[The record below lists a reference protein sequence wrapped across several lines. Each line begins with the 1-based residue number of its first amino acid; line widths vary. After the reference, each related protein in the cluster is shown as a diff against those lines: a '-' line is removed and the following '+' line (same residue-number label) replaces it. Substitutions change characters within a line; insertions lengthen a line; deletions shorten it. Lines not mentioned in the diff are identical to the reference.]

1 MTPEAL
7 QTVAGYLALA
17 VPATVAIANIAKAL
31 LEWLQQRH
39 KILESQIQLSHSITT
54 HYLDKALDPTVPL
67 AIRHQ
72 LLRFL
77 ATPDKDGKRLSG
89 WAKSELDR
97 VGGLVDETNR
107 AVSEA
112 EAGLRAAKSA
122 IELEQAERK
131 LAEAV
136 RKQQGLLQPPIT
148 PPVTAAA
155 IRAGLVEEKK
165 LSGLQMPGADL
176 QDVDFVY
183 RELRGA
189 DFGGANL
196 ARARLQGC
204 DLRAAN
210 FAGADLTGA
219 KFPFADLRGA
229 NLRTATLESTS
240 FSQARLE
247 GADFTGSD
255 LSRAEVRATYDDS
268 TIWPE
273 GFDPVTAGAVHVH
286 PNAAQT
292 GMPALTTGLIG

>member
-1 MTPEAL
+1 MTTDAL
-7 QTVAGYLALA
+7 QTIAGYLALA
-17 VPATVAIANIAKAL
+17 VPATVAIANIAKAF

-77 ATPDKDGKRLSG
+77 ATPDIDGTRLSG
-89 WAKSELDR
+89 WAKAELER

-122 IELEQAERK
+122 TELERAERM

-155 IRAGLVEEKK
+155 IRAGLVTEKK
-165 LSGLQMPGADL
+165 LSGLQMPGANL
-176 QDVDFVY
+176 QDADFVY

-189 DFGGANL
+189 DFAGANL

-204 DLRAAN
+204 DLRAAT
-210 FAGADLTGA
+210 FEGADLTEA
-219 KFPFADLRGA
+219 RFPMADLRGA
-229 NLRTATLESTS
+229 SLRNATLESTS

-255 LSRAEVRATYDDS
+255 LSRADLRATYDES

-273 GFDPVTAGAVHVH
+273 GFDPVAAGAVHVH
-286 PNAAQT
+286 PNASQPDTPTPPT
-292 GMPALTTGLIG
+292 GA